1 MQKQATSSNIGEELS
16 VGKKVLNQNE
26 VEVGSTYSEVHVNK
40 NSLVQSYMAKHLK
53 DIIGNFFVL
62 DNQERQEKP
71 DFTNKNKINKST
83 IYYVKIISKKAEMP
97 FGSTIEVKVKD
108 TEPLFT
114 KQEIES
120 VTLGIQK
127 PIVLAFDNLAYYH
140 FNAGETL
147 IAGSVRKV
155 QVSVKEASER

>member
-1 MQKQATSSNIGEELS
+1 MQKQATNRNLAEELS
-16 VGKKVLNQNE
+16 VGKKVLNQGKIN
-26 VEVGSTYSEVHVNK
+26 VGSTYAEVHVNK
-40 NSLVQSYMAKHLK
+40 SSLIQSYMNKHLK
-53 DIIGNFFVL
+53 DIIGDFFAL

-71 DFTNKNKINKST
+71 DFTDKNKINKST

-120 VTLGIQK
+120 ITLGLRK
-127 PIVLAFDNLAYYH
+127 PIVLTFDNLAYYH
-140 FNAGETL
+140 FSSGETI
-147 IAGSVRKV
+147 IAGGVHEVKIG
-155 QVSVKEASER
+155 VKEASEQ